1 MAKQPKIRLAIEKWL
16 KDNPDYKGTVK
27 EMAKQISKETGYSQ
41 TSIRNAYYKGNFKN
55 KPVAQNENNEEKP
68 EAEKIIFKVDKS
80 PIISSKANPL
90 EELIIK
96 TLWKWVSRDE
106 FVKMSCDTLLESI
119 FGYGLYHVDGPDY
132 LTAKKTIK
140 RALRKQVGIKYTFH
154 GDILVAKSIPFTE
167 IFPVAKS
174 IYGVDNGDKTD

>member
-27 EMAKQISKETGYSQ
+27 EMAEQISKETGYSQ
-41 TSIRNAYYKGNFKN
+41 TSIRNEYYKVGFKN
-55 KPVAQNENNEEKP
+55 KTVVQNENNEDEP
-68 EAEKIIFKVDKS
+68 EVEEVIFKVDKS

-96 TLWKWVSRDE
+96 TLWKWVCRDE
-106 FVKMSCDTLLESI
+106 FVKMSCDAVLESI
-119 FGYGLYHVDGPDY
+119 FGFGLYHVNGPDY
-132 LTAKKTIK
+132 LSSKKTIK

-154 GDILVAKSIPFTE
+154 GDILVAKYIPFTE

-174 IYGVDNGDKTD
+174 IYGVDNGDKAD

>member
-27 EMAKQISKETGYSQ
+27 EMAEQISKETGYSQ
-41 TSIRNAYYKGNFKN
+41 VSIRNEYYKSGFKDRL
-55 KPVAQNENNEEKP
+55 ATHNENNEEKP
-68 EAEKIIFKVDKS
+68 EVEKIIFRVDES
-80 PIISSKANPL
+80 PVISSKANPL

-96 TLWKWVSRDE
+96 TLWKWVRRDE

-119 FGYGLYHVDGPDY
+119 FGYGLYHIDRPDY
-132 LTAKKTIK
+132 LSSKKTIK

-154 GDILVAKSIPFTE
+154 GDILVAKYTPFTE

-174 IYGVDNGDKTD
+174 IYGVDNGDKAD